1 MDMWLE
7 EHPLPLKNLAWKY
20 NFSDKKRAKTR
31 NEWFEKY
38 APTPE
43 IAEEIELE
51 IVKALWNEHRWPS
64 TLPYNRREVSSYYE
78 SGEIDPNVNESE
90 FGFVYFIRNKDLYK
104 IGITTNILRCME
116 ELNPDEILNT
126 MRCKN
131 YFEVETKIP
140 KKFKKVRIPQS
151 EYFRLSRVRI
161 HEVHRLMLDLAIT
174 FK

>member
-1 MDMWLE
+1 
-7 EHPLPLKNLAWKY
+7 
-20 NFSDKKRAKTR
+20 
-31 NEWFEKY
+31 
-38 APTPE
+38 
-43 IAEEIELE
+43 
-51 IVKALWNEHRWPS
+51 
-64 TLPYNRREVSSYYE
+64 
-78 SGEIDPNVNESE
+78 
-90 FGFVYFIRNKDLYK
+90 
-104 IGITTNILRCME
+104 ME